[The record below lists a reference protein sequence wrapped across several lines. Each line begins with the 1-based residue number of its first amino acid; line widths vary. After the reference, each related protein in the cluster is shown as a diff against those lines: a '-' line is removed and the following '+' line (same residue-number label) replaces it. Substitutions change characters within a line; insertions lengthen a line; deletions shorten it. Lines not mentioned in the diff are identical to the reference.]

1 MAAIA
6 AVRMAKAAFT
16 AMFSAM
22 SGAGSGMSDAI
33 IEAGEAVL
41 GMLLISASRFQLWL
55 HFWEPASQGCA
66 ERFFQQEKERPQE
79 NVNIG

>member
-22 SGAGSGMSDAI
+22 SGAGSGMSDTI
-33 IEAGEAVL
+33 IEAGDAVL
-41 GMLLISASRFQLWL
+41 GML
-55 HFWEPASQGCA
+55 
-66 ERFFQQEKERPQE
+66 
-79 NVNIG
+79 